1 MQIQLLRHATL
12 VVEIG
17 GQRLLVDPMLGARE
31 NADPIPNTPNQVRNP
46 TVKLPY
52 DETTLAQLIAT
63 LDGAIVTHLHGD
75 HWDRRAAE
83 LLPKDLPL
91 LCQPGNEERL
101 ESDGFSDVSPVG
113 HTLAWRGL
121 DLTRTGGQHGTGEIG
136 ERMGTVSGFVVRAP
150 GEPVLY
156 LAGDTIWCDEVK
168 DVLATHAPDVVVVNS
183 GAAQFLVGEPITM
196 TAADVVRVCE
206 AAPGSAVVAVHME
219 AINHCLL
226 TRHALAAAA
235 EEAGVAGQLRI
246 PTNGEVLAFEA
257 SGVGD

>member
-1 MQIQLLRHATL
+1 MQVQLIRHATL
-12 VVEIG
+12 VVEVG

-52 DETTLAQLIAT
+52 DEATLGQLIAT
-63 LDGAIVTHLHGD
+63 VDGVIVTHLHAD

-101 ESDGFSDVSPVG
+101 RGDGFTDVTPIED
-113 HTLAWRGL
+113 TLGWHGL
-121 DLTRTGGQHGTGEIG
+121 ELTRTGGQHGTGEIG
-136 ERMGTVSGFVVRAP
+136 ERMGKVSGFVIRAE
-150 GEPVLY
+150 GEPTLY
-156 LAGDTIWCDEVK
+156 LAGDTIWCPEVE
-168 DVLATHAPDVVVVNS
+168 DALAAHAPAIVVVNS
-183 GAAQFLVGEPITM
+183 GAAQFLVGDPITM
-196 TAADVVRVCE
+196 TAADVVQVCE
-206 AAPGSAVVAVHME
+206 AAPESTVIAVHME

-235 EEAGVAGQLRI
+235 EEAGVGDRLRI
-246 PTNGEVLAFEA
+246 PTNAEIVAVEA
-257 SGVGD
+257 GA